1 MENWRGVQGMCPLM
15 ILFYDNW
22 IDPLLKKF
30 LYWCMKWSKWTLS
43 LSLHPICNHTTIVV
57 GYQRDP
63 KGLRFYYSKEP
74 KTTIFRFS
82 IEEFFRQ
89 KEYVFLPNF
98 VNASSLSSNGNF
110 SRAHRTPSVLKFY
123 YVMAVGQK
131 WPRAEICPWCC
142 TRYSGGLR
150 KQHFPLLVRVQLE
163 QCQ

>member
-1 MENWRGVQGMCPLM
+1 MNSVILGPRPLVMENWRGVQGMCPLM

-82 IEEFFRQ
+82 IEEFSRQ

-110 SRAHRTPSVLKFY
+110 SRAHSTIS
-123 YVMAVGQK
+123 
-131 WPRAEICPWCC
+131 AEI
-142 TRYSGGLR
+142 
-150 KQHFPLLVRVQLE
+150 LLCYGCWAKMTTCWDLSLMLY
-163 QCQ
+163 